1 MIVGNGLI
9 ASEFKEQENYND
21 YIVFAC
27 GVSSS
32 KQTDESEFKREKDLI
47 LEYKNYKK
55 KLIYF
60 STNRYHLNTPYF
72 SHKRNM
78 ENLICD
84 NFDDYLIFR
93 LPQIIGY
100 GGNKYNLFNFIREKI
115 INGEKLD
122 IFDSHRSFLDVED
135 LRRICDYCLNINREI
150 ITVSEIQKSKV
161 MDIVGYIAD
170 SLNMKPTMNILD
182 SVEEYD
188 SINSPII
195 EECINFLNLDRAN
208 YNKIIIKKYI

>member
-1 MIVGNGLI
+1 
-9 ASEFKEQENYND
+9 
-21 YIVFAC
+21 
-27 GVSSS
+27 
-32 KQTDESEFKREKDLI
+32 
-47 LEYKNYKK
+47 
-55 KLIYF
+55 
-60 STNRYHLNTPYF
+60 
-72 SHKRNM
+72 M